1 MKYYWL
7 KLAELL
13 ARLFPRRVAY
23 GVARRV
29 ADFYVLFDKR
39 GRECVISN
47 LKQIQAGSGVALSPR
62 ALHSL
67 ARENFLNFA
76 KYLVD
81 FFKFLR
87 FDRERMGSI
96 VHYGNLPS
104 MLDGLLQQG
113 KGVLFVSAHL
123 GNYELGAS
131 ALAALGYKFNGVA
144 LWVPDKKL
152 NNLYQQYRISR
163 GVRPIPF
170 GRAARECIAALRRN
184 EVVGVIGDRDF
195 TTSTRTV
202 EFFGRP
208 ARLPDGPAKLALAT
222 GAPLLPAFMIRL
234 PDDTFAYIVDEPI
247 WADKSRQSV
256 EDVMRLVAMAFERV
270 IRQHSEQWFLFHD
283 LWDLET
289 DRALATATAFGT
301 PASVTPIR
309 GEPENPEGIPRV
321 QDKTGA

>member
-13 ARLFPRRVAY
+13 ARLFPRKFSY
-23 GVARRV
+23 SIARRV
-29 ADFYVLFDKR
+29 ADCYVLFDKR

-47 LKQIQAGSGVALSPR
+47 LKQIQANSGVALSQR

-81 FFKFLR
+81 FFKFLS
-87 FDRERMGSI
+87 FDSREMERL
-96 VHYGNLPS
+96 VHYGNLPNVI
-104 MLDGLLQQG
+104 DGLLEHG

-123 GNYELGAS
+123 GNHELGAS
-131 ALAALGYKFNGVA
+131 AVAALGYKFNGVA
-144 LWVPDKKL
+144 LWVPNEKL

-163 GVRPIPF
+163 GIHLIPF

-195 TTSTRTV
+195 TTSNRTV

-222 GAPLLPAFMIRL
+222 GAPLLPTFMIRL

-247 WADKSRQSV
+247 WADKSRHSV
-256 EDVMRLVAMAFERV
+256 DDIMRQVAMALERV

-283 LWDLET
+283 LWDIET
-289 DRALATATAFGT
+289 DRALATATAFGA
-301 PASVTPIR
+301 PA
-309 GEPENPEGIPRV
+309 GEPVVVSREKGSQLRG
-321 QDKTGA
+321 KTGA

>member
-7 KLAELL
+7 KLAEVLS
-13 ARLFPRRVAY
+13 RLFPRRVAY
-23 GVARRV
+23 GIARRM
-29 ADFYVLFDKR
+29 ADLYVLFDKR

-47 LKQIQAGSGVALSPR
+47 LKQIQTSSGVALSPR

-87 FDRERMGSI
+87 FDRRHMERI
-96 VHYGNLPS
+96 VHYGNLPAV
-104 MLDGLLQQG
+104 LDGLLEHG
-113 KGVLFVSAHL
+113 KGVIFVSAHL
-123 GNYELGAS
+123 GNWELGAA
-131 ALAALGYKFNGVA
+131 ALAALGYKFNAVA
-144 LWVPDKKL
+144 LWVPDEKL
-152 NNLYQQYRISR
+152 NSLYQHYRMSR

-170 GRAARECIAALRRN
+170 GRAARECIRALRRN
-184 EVVGVIGDRDF
+184 EIVAVVGDRDF
-195 TTSTRTV
+195 TAANRTV

-208 ARLPDGPAKLALAT
+208 ARLPEGPAKLALAT
-222 GAPLLPAFMIRL
+222 GAPLLPVFMVRL

-256 EDVMRLVAMAFERV
+256 DDILRQVAVALERV

-283 LWDLET
+283 LWDIES

-301 PASVTPIR
+301 SAGDPAA
-309 GEPENPEGIPRV
+309 ENPEKVSRR

>member
-13 ARLFPRRVAY
+13 ARVFPRKFSY

-29 ADFYVLFDKR
+29 ADLYVLFDKR

-47 LKQIQAGSGVALSPR
+47 LKQIQASSGVALSPR

-81 FFKFLR
+81 FFKFLS
-87 FDRERMGSI
+87 FDSHRMKDL
-96 VHYGNLPS
+96 VHYGNLPGVI
-104 MLDGLLQQG
+104 DGLLEQG

-123 GNYELGAS
+123 GNHELGA
-131 ALAALGYKFNGVA
+131 AAVAALGYKFNGVA
-144 LWVPDKKL
+144 LFVPNEKL

-163 GVRPIPF
+163 GIHTIPF

-184 EVVGVIGDRDF
+184 EIVGVIGDRDF
-195 TTSTRTV
+195 SAANRTV

-208 ARLPDGPAKLALAT
+208 ARLPEGPAKLALAT

-247 WADKSRQSV
+247 WADKSRHTV
-256 EDVMRLVAMAFERV
+256 DDIVRLVAVAFERV

-283 LWDLET
+283 LWDVET
-289 DRALATATAFGT
+289 DRALATTTAYGA
-301 PASVTPIR
+301 PA
-309 GEPENPEGIPRV
+309 GEPVAMNSEKVLRR
-321 QDKTGA
+321 QDETGA